1 MIFGDCDHT
10 WKFGHDCVYPQMLGV
25 KKWPLIGSL
34 QRCRWGEHNFER
46 QLVILADNLQP
57 VGDAEQM
64 TAVIEGVFI

>member
-1 MIFGDCDHT
+1 
-10 WKFGHDCVYPQMLGV
+10 MLGV